1 MIIEVFLM
9 TKNTNKSKH
18 LASISLA
25 LMGTGF
31 IATIPFQDSL
41 IARFLQ
47 GGFEAG
53 LVGGL
58 ADWFAVTALFR
69 HPLGIPIPH
78 TALLPKNRQRITN
91 GIVNMLENE
100 WLTKESI
107 SAKIKNMNFTE
118 KALNIAEDKIQ
129 TETFQTAITSI
140 LVHSVQELDV
150 EKLTPF
156 VEKEL
161 KSKLESVDTLKVL
174 QAAVDQV
181 TTRQYEVKAL
191 DFALNELAV
200 WASKDSTKFQLGTMA
215 IEYIENMKMD
225 GFMQIAL
232 RSFSNFI
239 NEEKLGSLLQT
250 FILRNVRG
258 LQETDNRN
266 RLMVIQQIQSE
277 LTKTQNLEK
286 LSGELNGWKQQFIA
300 DWQPSD
306 KISDVLKQFKERL
319 LLFIQAPEFFAD
331 FVLPAIQKLLSNT
344 KADSEKMTKMED
356 WVQIQI
362 ANLVEKNHSVIGKLV
377 RENLDK
383 LDDATITQMVENNVG
398 KDLQWIRVN
407 GALCGFLIG
416 LVLVGVKSL
425 F

>member
-1 MIIEVFLM
+1 M
-9 TKNTNKSKH
+9 TKITNKSKH

-107 SAKIKNMNFTE
+107 RSKIKNMNFTE
-118 KALNIAEDKIQ
+118 KALNIAEEKIQ

>member
-1 MIIEVFLM
+1 M
-9 TKNTNKSKH
+9 TKNNNKSKH

-25 LMGTGF
+25 IMGTGF

-41 IARFLQ
+41 FGRFLQ

-91 GIVNMLENE
+91 GIVNMLEND

-107 SAKIKNMNFTE
+107 RAKIKNMNFTE
-118 KALNIAEDKIQ
+118 KALNIAEEKIQ
-129 TETFQTAITSI
+129 TEVFQTAITSI
-140 LVHSVQELDV
+140 LVHSVQELNV
-150 EKLTPF
+150 EKLSPF

-161 KSKLESVDTLKVL
+161 KSKLETVDTLKVL
-174 QAAVDQV
+174 QAAVEQV
-181 TTRQYEVKAL
+181 TTREYEVKAL

-258 LQETDNRN
+258 LQEKDNRN
-266 RLMVIQQIQSE
+266 RQMVIQQIQSE

-286 LSGELNGWKQQFIA
+286 LSGELNGWKQQFIE
-300 DWQPSD
+300 DWQPANQITD
-306 KISDVLKQFKERL
+306 ILKQFKERL
-319 LLFIQAPEFFAD
+319 LLFIQAPEFFGD

-344 KADSEKMTKMED
+344 KADSERMAKMED
-356 WVQIQI
+356 WVQKQI

-416 LVLVGVKSL
+416 LVLVGVKS
-425 F
+425 FF